1 MRVFSAFAVL
11 GLVAVLALGTLG
23 LFPRGPVG
31 DWEGPAVAY
40 GARNA
45 VAAIVLGAR
54 LWDTLMEVLVYAMAM
69 LGVRMGMSTLPEM
82 RASQPPVAETPLLL
96 KAADIL
102 IGVVLVF
109 SLYLAASGHLGPGG
123 GFPAGAILGSGLLL
137 LALAKGADRLAEEL
151 YEPTLEGLEY
161 GAVAVL
167 IAIGAAT
174 LLLGARGAIPLVGAN
189 LVIGL
194 EVAIGAWVVLHRF
207 ATHRGEV

>member
-1 MRVFSAFAVL
+1 MRWVTALS
-11 GLVAVLALGTLG
+11 LVALLSVLVVGTLG
-23 LFPRGPVG
+23 LFPRDPVEG
-31 DWEGPAVAY
+31 WEEATSAY

-69 LGVRMGMSTLPEM
+69 LGVRMGMSTLPEF
-82 RASQPPVAETPLLL
+82 RAPRPRVAETPLLL

-102 IGVVLVF
+102 IGVVFVF

-167 IAIGAAT
+167 LLIGAMT
-174 LLLGARGAIPLVGAN
+174 LLLGVRGQIPLVAAN
-189 LVIGL
+189 LFIGL

-207 ATHRGEV
+207 TTHRGEV

>member
-1 MRVFSAFAVL
+1 MRWVL
-11 GLVAVLALGTLG
+11 GAALAGLVALLVLGTVAVY
-23 LFPRGPVG
+23 PRPDVLP
-31 DWEGPAVAY
+31 WEATTSGY

-69 LGVRMGMSTLPEM
+69 LGVRMVMGLLPAA
-82 RASQPPVAETPLLL
+82 RPQPPVAETPLLL
-96 KAADIL
+96 KAGDIL
-102 IGVVLVF
+102 VGVVLVF
-109 SLYLAASGHLGPGG
+109 SVYLAASGHLGPGG

-167 IAIGAAT
+167 IGLGGLT
-174 LLLGARGAIPLVGAN
+174 LLGGWRGGLPLVVAN
-189 LVIGL
+189 LFIGL

-207 ATHRGEV
+207 ATHRGEL

>member
-1 MRVFSAFAVL
+1 MRWAAA
-11 GLVAVLALGTLG
+11 VAVLAVMGLLALATLG
-23 LFPRGPVG
+23 LFPRGPIPE
-31 DWEGPAVAY
+31 WEGPTLAY

-45 VAAIVLGAR
+45 VAAIVLGSR

-69 LGVRMGMSTLPEM
+69 LGVRMGMRTLPEL
-82 RASQPPVAETPLLL
+82 ASSRPQVAETPLLL

-167 IAIGAAT
+167 VALGAAT
-174 LLLGARGAIPLVGAN
+174 LLLGVRGQIPLVAAN
-189 LVIGL
+189 LFIGL

-207 ATHRGEV
+207 VSHRGEI